1 MKVSIIIPCYNAEKW
16 IEKCVLSA
24 LNQSY
29 EDKEVIVVDNESA
42 DQSLEIVNKLKEK
55 YDNLIV
61 SSAKNIYPNCWDE
74 ARSRG
79 YELASGEYFFTLAS
93 DDYIE
98 PFYVKNCM
106 KYLLRAP
113 ELVKVLQSPIRG
125 INALG
130 GPIAGDISHVYNSLK
145 EFKDMCLERCPA
157 NSPTVVYKRE
167 LYDQG
172 MLTTNPEKYGG
183 AADYDLYCRLADEGV
198 FIFPVN
204 SWLGYCYRWHEEQA
218 TWNVHKEERNYDREI
233 QEYWKKRWQ
242 M

>member
-29 EDKEVIVVDNESA
+29 EDKEVIVVDNEST
-42 DQSLEIVNKLKEK
+42 DKSLEIVNKLKEK

-61 SSAKNIYPNCWDE
+61 SSAPNIYPNCWDE
-74 ARSRG
+74 ARNKG
-79 YELASGEYFFTLAS
+79 HELASGEYFFTLAS

-98 PFYVKNCM
+98 PFYVRNCM

-113 ELVKVLQSPIRG
+113 EMVKVVQSPIRG
-125 INALG
+125 INALD

-145 EFKDMCLERCPA
+145 EFKNMCLERCPA

-172 MLTTNPEKYGG
+172 MLITNPEKYGG

-204 SWLGYCYRWHEEQA
+204 SWLGYCYRWHEDQS
-218 TWNVHKEERNYDREI
+218 TWNVKKEGIDYDKMIQDFWRRE
-233 QEYWKKRWQ
+233 WSL
-242 M
+242 